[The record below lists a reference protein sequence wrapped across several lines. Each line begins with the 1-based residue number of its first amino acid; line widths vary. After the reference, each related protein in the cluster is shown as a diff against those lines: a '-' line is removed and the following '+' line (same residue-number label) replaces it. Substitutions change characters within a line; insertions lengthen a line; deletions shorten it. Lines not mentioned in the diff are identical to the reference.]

1 MKQDVQTYNIM
12 DRMRSYSSAFSRAL
26 FTDIIKYGD
35 SLLVRQITQL
45 GGIPLLTREIQLL

>member
-26 FTDIIKYGD
+26 FTDP
-35 SLLVRQITQL
+35 QIRNL
-45 GGIPLLTREIQLL
+45 